1 MKLKWMV
8 IIVSVMGALV
18 ASGLSP
24 YENRI
29 LSGQEMHVMLFAF
42 AKDGKVDDAKAALKT
57 LNKKMVAKAFKK
69 KGITN
74 LSSYAKVLQGK
85 TAFMVYFD
93 YEGENYLD
101 AVKGFEAVEQVVS
114 MKMLLTPHPRAV
126 QDDQAWLQL
135 EWINYIFGAKPT
147 DAKPE
152 KIAQTTRI
160 KPDRE
165 DYYRTIHQTVWP
177 GVCDHMARA
186 GSHDFS
192 IFLVELGD
200 ELYQFFYVESYA
212 TEAQNEKMENYDDP
226 IARRWYNVAAP
237 CLDPLPG
244 AVKCWVPMEQVSE

>member
-1 MKLKWMV
+1 MSTMIGTMLAN
-8 IIVSVMGALV
+8 GF
-18 ASGLSP
+18 SP
-24 YENRI
+24 YENHL
-29 LSGQEMHVMLFAF
+29 LSGQGTHVMLIAF
-42 AKDGKVDDAKAALKT
+42 AEEGKVDDSKAALKA
-57 LNKKMVAKAFKK
+57 LDDYKAAKALAK

-74 LSSYAKVLQGK
+74 LSSYSKDLQGK

-101 AVKGFEAVEQVVS
+101 AVKQFESIEQVEEIKS
-114 MKMLLTPHPRAV
+114 MLAPHPRAV

-152 KIAQTTRI
+152 KIAQATRI

-186 GSHDFS
+186 GNHDFS

-212 TEAQNEKMENYDDP
+212 TPEQNEKMKTYSDP
-226 IARRWYNVAAP
+226 TYQRWYDVAAP

-244 AVKCWVPMEQVSE
+244 AVDCWVRMEQI